1 MTWSEVTNPVNDS
14 QDPRCPDSESSVP
27 SVLRVASGMSGIS
40 LGDLPDFHVCEF
52 SLLPAAPPLTKIL
65 PGASSRNPRAK
76 RLPVAQRLWDA
87 GLSPEGPGRAL
98 RGCEAGGF
106 IHAV

>member
-14 QDPRCPDSESSVP
+14 QDPRCPDSEFRAS

-40 LGDLPDFHVCEF
+40 LGDLPFMSVNSLSF
-52 SLLPAAPPLTKIL
+52 LLLLLLPKFCL
-65 PGASSRNPRAK
+65 
-76 RLPVAQRLWDA
+76 V
-87 GLSPEGPGRAL
+87 LSPETPGPNFCLSL
-98 RGCEAGGF
+98 RGSGMQVSLRRDQEGHSAAVRLVGF